1 MVVQEADPAAKGQ
14 GTDVDADPTSQ
25 AEVRPGGAEGGV
37 TGPDGSATGPDGTL
51 ILDELRDHLQ
61 QFRLLYDSGD
71 AATDRFLNQ
80 LGGSGRVE
88 REMVRELAA
97 TRPIAIPE
105 RLFEAHAVAMR
116 ALEVLARN
124 GARAPSQL
132 KLGPLTGPARF
143 FVQKVIQY
151 IVRKFQSQVIDSVR
165 DLYARR
171 LGWLPPN
178 DPSRM
183 TMIRARLDVERSM
196 PAFKKS
202 AGGVPAFL
210 VGGAAVSSV
219 TQVTRSFASAA
230 AGSRVGVIVA
240 VIASSLLLGA
250 ASWTILRGAA
260 VARRRIQL
268 AMDRPLAALWETIG
282 WCGKPPKD
290 SSKPFAIVAIALTI
304 GGWLLLPLGAVAL
317 FTIF

>member
-1 MVVQEADPAAKGQ
+1 MARRNRYGSSVKDDPEAG
-14 GTDVDADPTSQ
+14 S
-25 AEVRPGGAEGGV
+25 GG
-37 TGPDGSATGPDGTL
+37 DDGTAEATAPADGL
-51 ILDELRDHLQ
+51 NDGPIILDELRDHLH

-71 AATDRFLNQ
+71 AATDKYLNE

-97 TRPIAIPE
+97 TRPIAYPE
-105 RLFEAHAVAMR
+105 RLLEAQAVAMR

-132 KLGPLTGPARF
+132 KLGPLTGVARF
-143 FVQKVIQY
+143 FVQRVIQY
-151 IVRKFQSQVIDSVR
+151 IVRKFQAQIIDALR
-165 DLYARR
+165 DLYSRR
-171 LGWLPPN
+171 LGWVPVG

-183 TMIRARLDVERSM
+183 VLIRARLDIERSM
-196 PAFKKS
+196 PSFKKS
-202 AGGVPAFL
+202 AGGFPAFL
-210 VGGAAVSSV
+210 VGGAAVSSL
-219 TQVTRSFASAA
+219 TQGARSGASAA
-230 AGSRVGVIVA
+230 AGSRAGVIVA

-268 AMDRPLAALWETIG
+268 ALDRPLLALWETIG

-290 SSKPFAIVAIALTI
+290 SSKPFAIIAITLTI
-304 GGWLLLPLGAVAL
+304 GGWLLIPLGVIAL
-317 FTIF
+317 LTVF

>member
-1 MVVQEADPAAKGQ
+1 MPDNPIGRNRDLDGDPAN
-14 GTDVDADPTSQ
+14 V
-25 AEVRPGGAEGGV
+25 AEVA
-37 TGPDGSATGPDGTL
+37 SATASTAGTAGDL
-51 ILDELRDHLQ
+51 DRPIILDELRDHLQ
-61 QFRLLYDSGD
+61 QFRLLYDNGD
-71 AATDRFLNQ
+71 LATDKYLNQ
-80 LGGSGRVE
+80 LGGSGKVE

-97 TRPIAIPE
+97 TRPVAIPE

-132 KLGPLTGPARF
+132 KLGPLTPIARF
-143 FVQKVIQY
+143 FVQKVIHY
-151 IVRKFQSQVIDSVR
+151 IVRKYQSQVIDSVR

-171 LGWLPPN
+171 LGWIPAG

-183 TMIRARLDVERSM
+183 LLVRARLDVERSM

-210 VGGAAVSSV
+210 VGGAAVSSL
-219 TQVTRSFASAA
+219 TQVARGGASAA
-230 AGSRVGVIVA
+230 AGSRAGVIVA

-290 SSKPFAIVAIALTI
+290 SSKPFAIIAIALTI
-304 GGWLLLPLGAVAL
+304 GGWLLIPLGIVAL
-317 FTIF
+317 LTVF